1 MKGGLPPIKKL
12 IKLVGQSEC
21 LCFSPSLSLRG
32 KKDGWQLYLQ
42 RIMVHVQHPV
52 SSSYGN
58 SESARGRDLATGPA
72 YGESG
77 DYCPWTY
84 LNTVFFKII
93 FMWKCYFEKPHP
105 LENL

>member
-1 MKGGLPPIKKL
+1 
-12 IKLVGQSEC
+12 VGQSEC
-21 LCFSPSLSLRG
+21 LCFSLSLRAKK
-32 KKDGWQLYLQ
+32 KKDGWQPYLQ
-42 RIMVHVQHPV
+42 RIMAHVQQLV

-58 SESARGRDLATGPA
+58 SKSARGRHLATGPA

-77 DYCPWTY
+77 DYCPCTY

-93 FMWKCYFEKPHP
+93 LMCKCYFQKPHP